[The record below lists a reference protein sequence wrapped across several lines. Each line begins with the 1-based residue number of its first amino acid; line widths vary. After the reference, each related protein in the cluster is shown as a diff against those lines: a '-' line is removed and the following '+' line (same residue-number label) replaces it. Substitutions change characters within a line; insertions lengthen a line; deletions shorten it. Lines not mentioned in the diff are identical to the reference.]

1 MVLKCSWPC
10 GFALFT
16 AKQDHHIHM
25 YQVFMLKISFFL
37 LNCSNFSVVDF
48 SHFWVTVQILHGCND
63 FTVINV
69 DKNPTYWWRNMF
81 MFLSTQPN
89 LKDDTTW
96 SRKVEHRMI
105 LKKKNPDWWQHALLA
120 SQKANS
126 MYTLHQ
132 LRKNLQSI
140 LLAEKDVV
148 KMFSKNNLKVSYSNW
163 IKLMLY

>member
-1 MVLKCSWPC
+1 MLKCSWPC

-105 LKKKNPDWWQHALLA
+105 LKKKILTDDSMLCWPLKKQIACIH
-120 SQKANS
+120 SISSEGTCKA
-126 MYTLHQ
+126 
-132 LRKNLQSI
+132 
-140 LLAEKDVV
+140 
-148 KMFSKNNLKVSYSNW
+148 YS
-163 IKLMLY
+163 